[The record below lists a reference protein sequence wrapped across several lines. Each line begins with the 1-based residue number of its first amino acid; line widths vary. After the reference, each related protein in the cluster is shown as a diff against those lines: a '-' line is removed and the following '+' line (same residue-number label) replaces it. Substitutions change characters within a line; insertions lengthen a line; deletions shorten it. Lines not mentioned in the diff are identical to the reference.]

1 MFECSICG
9 LLSLNAI
16 SCPACGSQ
24 NLVDLSIA
32 DSHADDLPKEIPGL
46 DDAAE
51 SWHELEGSVDDSGAV
66 SNNPINNTVTDGSL
80 PFGFSGESNVQVS
93 RLPFG
98 IGSHADGIP
107 FENQPLVSQSLASTG
122 DNTAKSEV
130 KDVQVNQEAQIQPN
144 NPEPT
149 IIENTDETL
158 PEIVISRP
166 KVPRIQ
172 PIIEPLESAGASNP
186 SDLPSDFEVPNSGID
201 EIPEEWIISASE
213 ANLEEIYATKS
224 EVVEVVHQY
233 EEDVVV
239 FDHQQTNPVQTTI
252 SHNIDESS
260 VLSLELH
267 PARALDVDLSNNPEC
282 REDLESGYFAIAK
295 NSWAEAAIK
304 FQKIASRMP
313 GDSSVYNN
321 YGLALLQRAIEMAK
335 DDDESNQMMANSQFE
350 SAILALREA
359 AKSAPEESTILLNLA
374 HALLVSG
381 RSEKAMKIIHVHN
394 TKHPNS
400 IEGANLE
407 AAALVSL
414 GQSVNAKARLTM
426 FKGDSIVDENLA
438 RLL

>member
-24 NLVDLSIA
+24 NLIDLSES
-32 DSHADDLPKEIPGL
+32 DSQTSDLPAEIPGL
-46 DDAAE
+46 DDAAQ
-51 SWHELEGSVDDSGAV
+51 SWHELEGSREDSDNAQPKV
-66 SNNPINNTVTDGSL
+66 VNQPAADGGL
-80 PFGFSGESNVQVS
+80 PFGFSGESNFQIS

-107 FENQPLVSQSLASTG
+107 FDNQPITTQSHTEENNSNHQVTGNTNEDNKASPTTNSATV
-122 DNTAKSEV
+122 DVENISEPMAEV
-130 KDVQVNQEAQIQPN
+130 VLQR
-144 NPEPT
+144 PT
-149 IIENTDETL
+149 M
-158 PEIVISRP
+158 
-166 KVPRIQ
+166 PRIQ
-172 PIIEPLESAGASNP
+172 PIVEPDLVTHEEIE
-186 SDLPSDFEVPNSGID
+186 LPSHFEVPNNNFD
-201 EIPEEWIISASE
+201 EIPEEWRISASDVDM
-213 ANLEEIYATKS
+213 EEIYATKN
-224 EVVEVVHQY
+224 EVVEVVHKY
-233 EEDVVV
+233 EDDVVI
-239 FDHQQTNPVQTTI
+239 FDHQATNTGQNLPTTLI
-252 SHNIDESS
+252 ENQD

-282 REDLESGYFAIAK
+282 RTDLEAGYFAIAK

-304 FQKIASRMP
+304 FQKIAARML
-313 GDSSVYNN
+313 GDSAVYNN

-335 DDDESNQMMANSQFE
+335 DDDESVQMMATSQFE

-359 AKSAPEESTILLNLA
+359 AKSAPNESTILLNLA

-381 RSEKAMKIIHVHN
+381 RSEKAMKIIEVHN
-394 TKHPNS
+394 AKHPNS

-414 GQSVNAKARLTM
+414 GQSVNAKAKLTK
-426 FKGDSIVDENLA
+426 FKGDSIIDENLA

>member
-24 NLVDLSIA
+24 NLIDLSVA
-32 DSHADDLPKEIPGL
+32 DSQNDDLPTEIPGL

-51 SWHELEGSVDDSGAV
+51 SWHELEGSAEDNGDSATE
-66 SNNPINNTVTDGSL
+66 SLNTPNSDGNL
-80 PFGFSGESNVQVS
+80 PFGFSGESNVKVS

-107 FENQPLVSQSLASTG
+107 FENQPTVHHGLNSS
-122 DNTAKSEV
+122 D
-130 KDVQVNQEAQIQPN
+130 D
-144 NPEPT
+144 EPT
-149 IIENTDETL
+149 LSEPSEIRLSQNDTTPFEENEIDEV
-158 PEIVISRP
+158 EESQEVMAEVVIHRS
-166 KVPRIQ
+166 VMPRIQ
-172 PIIEPLESAGASNP
+172 PLTEPSMPDVPSAGI
-186 SDLPSDFEVPNSGID
+186 DLPTEFEDLGSNLD
-201 EIPEEWIISASE
+201 EIPDEWRISASE
-213 ANLEEIYATKS
+213 ANFEEIYANKN

-239 FDHQQTNPVQTTI
+239 FDHEQTNSVQSLPQEI
-252 SHNIDESS
+252 IEDLD

-282 REDLESGYFAIAK
+282 RDDLDSGYFAIAK

-335 DDDESNQMMANSQFE
+335 DGDESTQMMASSQFE

-359 AKSAPEESTILLNLA
+359 AKSAPNESTILLNLA

-381 RSEKAMKIIHVHN
+381 RSEKAMKIIEVHN
-394 TKHPNS
+394 SKHPNS
-400 IEGANLE
+400 VEGANLE

-414 GQSVNAKARLTM
+414 GQSVNAKAKLTK

>member
-24 NLVDLSIA
+24 NLIDLSLS
-32 DSHADDLPKEIPGL
+32 DSQNDDLPSEIPGL
-46 DDAAE
+46 NDAAE
-51 SWHELEGSVDDSGAV
+51 SWHELEGSTEDNSGA
-66 SNNPINNTVTDGSL
+66 SKQPLNQPNSDGNL

-107 FENQPLVSQSLASTG
+107 FENQPIIHDDVNTSNNKPI
-122 DNTAKSEV
+122 DNQLSEISFGQNDITSFEKTEINELGEGGKAMAEV
-130 KDVQVNQEAQIQPN
+130 IIQ
-144 NPEPT
+144 
-149 IIENTDETL
+149 
-158 PEIVISRP
+158 RP
-166 KVPRIQ
+166 AMPRIQ
-172 PIIEPLESAGASNP
+172 PLVEQNNTDIP
-186 SDLPSDFEVPNSGID
+186 SSEVDLPTEFETPNSSLD
-201 EIPEEWIISASE
+201 EIPNEWRISASE
-213 ANLEEIYATKS
+213 ANFEEIYANKN

-239 FDHQQTNPVQTTI
+239 FDHEKTNVVQAMPREIT
-252 SHNIDESS
+252 DDLD

-282 REDLESGYFAIAK
+282 RDDLDSGYFAIAK

-321 YGLALLQRAIEMAK
+321 YGLALLQRAIQMAK
-335 DDDESNQMMANSQFE
+335 DEDESTQIMASSQFE

-359 AKSAPEESTILLNLA
+359 AKSAPNESTILLNLA

-381 RSEKAMKIIHVHN
+381 RSEKAMKIIEVHN
-394 TKHPNS
+394 SKHPNS
-400 IEGANLE
+400 VEGANLE

-414 GQSVNAKARLTM
+414 GQSVNAKAKLSK

>member
-1 MFECSICG
+1 MTDRIIQMKGVTKESLIVGLSYKDEPVLSRFEVKGYKNTHNIH
-9 LLSLNAI
+9 LSELGI
-16 SCPACGSQ
+16 ESGSGMETIQ
-24 NLVDLSIA
+24 KVLSPNLALK
-32 DSHADDLPKEIPGL
+32 LKE
-46 DDAAE
+46 
-51 SWHELEGSVDDSGAV
+51 
-66 SNNPINNTVTDGSL
+66 
-80 PFGFSGESNVQVS
+80 NV
-93 RLPFG
+93 
-98 IGSHADGIP
+98 GIP
-107 FENQPLVSQSLASTG
+107 KVIIVRHLLEHSESISRTLSTLSTWG
-122 DNTAKSEV
+122 D
-130 KDVQVNQEAQIQPN
+130 
-144 NPEPT
+144 
-149 IIENTDETL
+149 ENTYF
-158 PEIVISRP
+158 I
-166 KVPRIQ
+166 
-172 PIIEPLESAGASNP
+172 
-186 SDLPSDFEVPNSGID
+186 FEVPDSDID
-201 EIPEEWIISASE
+201 EIPEEWRISASE

-239 FDHQQTNPVQTTI
+239 FDHQETNPVQTII

-282 REDLESGYFAIAK
+282 RDDLESGYFAIAK

-304 FQKIASRMP
+304 FQKIATRMP

>member
-32 DSHADDLPKEIPGL
+32 DSHTDDLPKEIPGL

-122 DNTAKSEV
+122 DNTAKTEV

-149 IIENTDETL
+149 IIENTDDAL
-158 PEIVISRP
+158 PEIIISRP

-172 PIIEPLESAGASNP
+172 PIIEPSESVEASNH
-186 SDLPSDFEVPNSGID
+186 SDLPSDF
-201 EIPEEWIISASE
+201 
-213 ANLEEIYATKS
+213 
-224 EVVEVVHQY
+224 
-233 EEDVVV
+233 
-239 FDHQQTNPVQTTI
+239 
-252 SHNIDESS
+252 
-260 VLSLELH
+260 
-267 PARALDVDLSNNPEC
+267 
-282 REDLESGYFAIAK
+282 
-295 NSWAEAAIK
+295 
-304 FQKIASRMP
+304 
-313 GDSSVYNN
+313 
-321 YGLALLQRAIEMAK
+321 
-335 DDDESNQMMANSQFE
+335 
-350 SAILALREA
+350 
-359 AKSAPEESTILLNLA
+359 
-374 HALLVSG
+374 
-381 RSEKAMKIIHVHN
+381 
-394 TKHPNS
+394 
-400 IEGANLE
+400 
-407 AAALVSL
+407 
-414 GQSVNAKARLTM
+414 
-426 FKGDSIVDENLA
+426 
-438 RLL
+438 

>member
-51 SWHELEGSVDDSGAV
+51 SWYELEGSVDESETI
-66 SNNPINNTVTDGSL
+66 SNNSINNTVPDGSL
-80 PFGFSGESNVQVS
+80 PFGFSGQSNVQVS

-107 FENQPLVSQSLASTG
+107 FENQPLVSQGLAATHE
-122 DNTAKSEV
+122 NTAKSEV
-130 KDVQVNQEAQIQPN
+130 KDIQVIQESQTLPD
-144 NPEPT
+144 NPEST
-149 IIENTDETL
+149 ILENTDDTL

-166 KVPRIQ
+166 GVPRIQ
-172 PIIEPLESAGASNP
+172 PIIEASESVEIAHASE
-186 SDLPSDFEVPNSGID
+186 LPREFEVPDSAID

-233 EEDVVV
+233 EDDVVV
-239 FDHQQTNPVQTTI
+239 FDHQQTNPVRTII

-260 VLSLELH
+260 ILSLELH

-335 DDDESNQMMANSQFE
+335 DEDESNQMMANSQFE

-381 RSEKAMKIIHVHN
+381 RSEKAMKIIQVHN
-394 TKHPNS
+394 AKHPNS

-414 GQSVNAKARLTM
+414 GQSVNAKAKLTM